1 MSAVSLPENTEEHY
15 IKAINNICRPI
26 WRTVVVQHNLKAVQN
41 HQTAETSMPSYFSA
55 RRRRWHLMSYTQ
67 SRQRRRWHLMSYTGD
82 EGDDILRHTH
92 KGGDD
97 ILCHTHRDRAGDDV
111 VCHTHNGDKG
121 GDDILCPTQ
130 EMKEEMTFYGIHTKE
145 EMTCHTH
152 KGDRRGDDIVCHT
165 HKGDKGGDDM
175 SYTQRGWRTRWHGIH
190 ERRDDIWSHAKNE
203 EDKGMQRTRRN
214 VSVSGHCSFLTIWP
228 KLDRPLAILDINNP
242 DPFLASCTLDLEGKH
257 ALHLLHDVT
266 TILQM
271 TWRSLITHKFEQADQ
286 ENRTDGV
293 RITHRSLISHKFQ
306 ETHHEN
312 SKGVRRKQCTKQFI
326 STSIKTFS
334 LTQAKV
340 TSTTLT
346 PPSCVCCLNNYRQRA
361 AENAAHTTH
370 ELLTQP
376 WRLTPCITPSTLQ
389 WLCVA
394 AHVAG

>member
-1 MSAVSLPENTEEHY
+1 MSYTGDEGGDDILRHTHKGGDDMAYTQRRQS
-15 IKAINNICRPI
+15 
-26 WRTVVVQHNLKAVQN
+26 
-41 HQTAETSMPSYFSA
+41 
-55 RRRRWHLMSYTQ
+55 RRRCMSYTQ
-67 SRQRRRWHLMSYTGD
+67 RGQRRRWHLMSYTGD
-82 EGDDILRHTH
+82 EGGDDILRHTH

-97 ILCHTHRDRAGDDV
+97 IL
-111 VCHTHNGDKG
+111 
-121 GDDILCPTQ
+121 
-130 EMKEEMTFYGIHTKE
+130 
-145 EMTCHTH
+145 CHTH

-175 SYTQRGWRTRWHGIH
+175 SYTQRGWRMRWHGIH

-203 EDKGMQRTRRN
+203 EDKDMQRTRRN

-306 ETHHEN
+306 ETHQEN

-326 STSIKTFS
+326 STSIKTLS

-346 PPSCVCCLNNYRQRA
+346 PPSCVCCLNKYRQRA
-361 AENAAHTTH
+361 AENAAHT
-370 ELLTQP
+370 QP
-376 WRLTPCITPSTLQ
+376 MNC
-389 WLCVA
+389 
-394 AHVAG
+394 